1 MNPTPAQSSDVKFEI
16 GHVLFIDIVGY
27 SKLLINEQSE
37 QIQKLKEIV
46 RGTEQVRVAE
56 AEGKLLRLPTGDG
69 GALVFRNNPEAPVLC
84 ALEIAKALKEHPEL
98 RVRMGI
104 HSGPVNEITDLNAQA
119 NIAGAGINIA
129 QRVMDCGDAGHILV
143 SRHVAEDLEHYPRWK
158 PYLHELGECEVKHG
172 ARLQI
177 VNLYG
182 DEIGNPQVPKKLQ
195 FLKKHRARTRW
206 TAIATALLLLAGIV
220 AAFVIV
226 SKKSAKLASSAPEKS
241 IAVLPFVDMSQD
253 RDQEYFSDGIAEEL
267 LNRLAQIPDLKVAA
281 RTSAF
286 QFRGKNLD
294 MADIGR
300 QLKVGHVL
308 EGSVRK
314 SGGNLRISAQLIQC
328 NSGYHIWSQIFDR
341 AAADVF
347 EVQDEI
353 AGAIAT
359 ALEAKLG
366 GRAGPAQPAAS
377 ADPAAYDD
385 YLQARA
391 FLARRAGDNLKQAV
405 AAFDRAIARDP
416 NYSPAHSGRAFTLI
430 VSVVWA
436 TLLPMEELCAAAI
449 VSANEA
455 LRLDPENA
463 EGYLVRGL
471 AKSTLLR
478 ENEARADLD
487 RAYALAPGNVN
498 VLNLLGDN
506 YRFTGNLRAAE
517 RMKRQAM
524 ALDPL
529 ALVHP
534 LNLAAVLRSQ
544 GRFSDAETMA
554 RRAQALEDHA
564 FVYNELF
571 WDQLGLGQL
580 DAARQS
586 LATLCSK
593 VGTEGRGCLIVTVA
607 LYVAEG
613 RPAAEM
619 APMLARLSAGDWHGI
634 DTAWVSSDVASLY
647 ANQLHEIPKATAAIR
662 ESMANLDYCILPPLL
677 YGPKGPRLPEEISRD
692 PDWLAVWADP
702 KLRQLMDTYRANL
715 TAFRNGK

>member
-1 MNPTPAQSSDVKFEI
+1 M
-16 GHVLFIDIVGY
+16 
-27 SKLLINEQSE
+27 
-37 QIQKLKEIV
+37 
-46 RGTEQVRVAE
+46 
-56 AEGKLLRLPTGDG
+56 
-69 GALVFRNNPEAPVLC
+69 
-84 ALEIAKALKEHPEL
+84 
-98 RVRMGI
+98 
-104 HSGPVNEITDLNAQA
+104 
-119 NIAGAGINIA
+119 
-129 QRVMDCGDAGHILV
+129 
-143 SRHVAEDLEHYPRWK
+143 
-158 PYLHELGECEVKHG
+158 KHG
-172 ARLQI
+172 ARLHA
-177 VNLYG
+177 VNLYT
-182 DEIGNPQVPKKLQ
+182 DEVGNPQVPEKFKTVWAAE
-195 FLKKHRARTRW
+195 KARPKSAIPKW
-206 TAIATALLLLAGIV
+206 ALIGAPVFILIAIAFGSFLFWQRGKPKT
-220 AAFVIV
+220 
-226 SKKSAKLASSAPEKS
+226 SAVTLPIPEKS
-241 IAVLPFVDMSQD
+241 IAVLPFVDLSQGK
-253 RDQEYFSDGIAEEL
+253 DQEYFSDGIAEEL

-328 NSGYHIWSQIFDR
+328 DSGYHIWSQIFDR

-347 EVQDEI
+347 KVQDEI

-544 GRFSDAETMA
+544 GRFSDAETMV

-593 VGTEGRGCLIVTVA
+593 VGMEGRGCLIDTVA

-619 APMLARLSAGDWHGI
+619 APMLARLSAGGWHGI

-647 ANQLHEIPKATAAIR
+647 ANQLHDIPRATAAMR
-662 ESMANLDYCILPPLL
+662 ESLANLDYCILPPLL
-677 YGPKGPRLPEEISRD
+677 YGPKGPRLPEEISWD
-692 PDWLAVWADP
+692 PEWLAFWADP
-702 KLRQLMDTYRANL
+702 KLRQLMDTIRANL

>member
-1 MNPTPAQSSDVKFEI
+1 MSANTEQRKLAAIMFTDM
-16 GHVLFIDIVGY
+16 VGY
-27 SKLLINEQSE
+27 SALSQRDDKLALELLEEHRHLLRGIFPRFN
-37 QIQKLKEIV
+37 
-46 RGTEQVRVAE
+46 GTEIKTIGDAFLLQFRSALEAVQCAIEIQRMFAKRNHDVTSERRIDLRIGIHLGDVVQRDGDVYGDGVNIASRIEPLAAPGGICISEDVERQIRCAVDVRVE
-56 AEGKLLRLPTGDG
+56 KLAPTELKNIQLPMSIFRLVLGWEPRPTAATSLGSKK
-69 GALVFRNNPEAPVLC
+69 RAPL
-84 ALEIAKALKEHPEL
+84 
-98 RVRMGI
+98 
-104 HSGPVNEITDLNAQA
+104 T
-119 NIAGAGINIA
+119 NIAIA
-129 QRVMDCGDAGHILV
+129 ALI
-143 SRHVAEDLEHYPRWK
+143 
-158 PYLHELGECEVKHG
+158 
-172 ARLQI
+172 
-177 VNLYG
+177 
-182 DEIGNPQVPKKLQ
+182 
-195 FLKKHRARTRW
+195 FF
-206 TAIATALLLLAGIV
+206 ALLAAAGFWV
-220 AAFVIV
+220 L
-226 SKKSAKLASSAPEKS
+226 SRDRAKLWGRAATPEKS
-241 IAVLPFVDMSQD
+241 IAVLPFVDLSQNK
-253 RDQEYFSDGIAEEL
+253 DQEYFSDGIAEEL
-267 LNRLAQIPDLKVAA
+267 LNRLAQFPDLKVAA

-300 QLKVGHVL
+300 QLKVAHVL
-308 EGSVRK
+308 EGGVRK
-314 SGGNLRISAQLIQC
+314 SGENLRITAQLIQC
-328 NSGYHIWSQIFDR
+328 NTGYQIWSQTFDR

-347 EVQDEI
+347 KVQDEI
-353 AGAIAT
+353 ASAIAT

-377 ADPAAYDD
+377 ADPAAYDH

-391 FLARRAGDNLKQAV
+391 FLARRAGDNLKQAM

-430 VSVVWA
+430 VSVVWGP
-436 TLLPMEELCAAAI
+436 LLPMEELCAAAI
-449 VSANEA
+449 ASANEA

-487 RAYALAPGNVN
+487 RAYELAPGSVN

-517 RMKRQAM
+517 RVKRQAM

-544 GRFSDAETMA
+544 GRFSEAEAMA
-554 RRAQALEDHA
+554 RRAQALEDHV

-586 LATLCSK
+586 LTTLCSK
-593 VGTEGRGCLIVTVA
+593 VGTEGRGCLIDTVA
-607 LYVAEG
+607 LYAAEG

-619 APMLARLSAGDWHGI
+619 APMLARLSAGGWHGI
-634 DTAWVSSDVASLY
+634 DTAWVSSDEASLY
-647 ANQLHEIPKATAAIR
+647 ANQLHDIPRATAAMR
-662 ESMANLDYCILPPLL
+662 KSLASLDYCILPPLL
-677 YGPKGPRLPEEISRD
+677 YGPKGARLPEEISRD
-692 PDWLAVWADP
+692 SEWLAFWADP

>member
-1 MNPTPAQSSDVKFEI
+1 MTEGNANDSQLELA
-16 GHVLFIDIVGY
+16 HVLFIDIVGY
-27 SKLLINEQSE
+27 SKRLINEQTALVKRLNE
-37 QIQKLKEIV
+37 LVLQ
-46 RGTEQVRVAE
+46 TEQCRTAD
-56 AEGKLLRLPTGDG
+56 AAGKLIRIPTGDG
-69 GALVFRNNPEAPVLC
+69 MALAFFTSPDAPVRC
-84 ALEIAKALKEHPEL
+84 AMELSQADQADPKLEL
-98 RVRMGI
+98 RMGI
-104 HSGPVNEITDLNAQA
+104 HTGPVDQVSDVNQRSNV
-119 NIAGAGINIA
+119 AGAGINMA
-129 QRVMDCGDAGHILV
+129 RRVMDCGDAGHILL
-143 SRHVAEDLEHYPRWK
+143 SRHVAEDLEQYGHWQPL
-158 PYLHELGECEVKHG
+158 LHDLGECEVKHG
-172 ARLQI
+172 VRLGV
-177 VNLYG
+177 VNLYR
-182 DEIGNPQVPKKLQ
+182 DDIGNPQLPKRFQ
-195 FLKKHRARTRW
+195 ALKKKRTRIRW
-206 TAIATALLLLAGIV
+206 AGIATALLLLAGIV

-226 SKKSAKLASSAPEKS
+226 SKKSAKLASNAPEKS

-253 RDQEYFSDGIAEEL
+253 QDQEYFSDGIAEEL

-328 NSGYHIWSQIFDR
+328 DSGYHIWSQIFDR
-341 AAADVF
+341 TAADVF
-347 EVQDEI
+347 KVQDEI
-353 AGAIAT
+353 ASAIAT
-359 ALEAKLG
+359 ALEARLS
-366 GRAGPAQPAAS
+366 GRAGPAKPAAS
-377 ADPAAYDD
+377 VDPPAYDD

-391 FLARRAGDNLKQAV
+391 FLARRAGDNLKEAL

-416 NYSPAHSGRAFTLI
+416 SYSPAHSGRAFTLI

-436 TLLPMEELCAAAI
+436 TLLPMEDLCAAAI
-449 VSANEA
+449 ASANEA

-463 EGYLVRGL
+463 EAFLVRGL

-487 RAYALAPGNVN
+487 RAYALAPGNVD

-529 ALVHP
+529 AFVHP
-534 LNLAAVLRSQ
+534 LNLAATLRAQ
-544 GRFSDAETMA
+544 GRFSDAEAMA

-564 FVYNELF
+564 FTYHELF
-571 WDQLGLGQL
+571 CAQLGLGQL

-593 VGTEGRGCLIVTVA
+593 VGTEGRGCLIDAVA

-613 RPAAEM
+613 RPATEM
-619 APMLARLSAGDWHGI
+619 TPMLARLSAGDWHGI

-647 ANQLHEIPKATAAIR
+647 ANQLHDIPKATAAMR
-662 ESMANLDYCILPPLL
+662 ESLANLDYCNLPPLL
-677 YGPKGPRLPEEISRD
+677 YGPKGARLPEEISPD
-692 PDWLAVWADP
+692 PEWLAFWADP